1 MEFHRVHQ
9 FYSPGGYLYKLD
21 SNIIIPYVSAV
32 VNKTFYWSITLADGS
47 IINSSSHNQT
57 ILNLQ
62 VDNCSNYTTK
72 LFNYTIVDE
81 ENQNNLTNTTLE
93 LYLRIL
99 AYGTTQEILNYTYSY
114 NNTNPALVCLNLN
127 LTNNSQYSVI
137 STVKY
142 QADDHAIEYYNVD
155 NFTLQN
161 STIPQ
166 NITLY
171 DLNSSKSIDFQVSFK
186 DNYFLPVEGALI
198 HIIRQYIPEGTFKT
212 VEIPKTDTNGQTVA
226 HLVRNDVVYN
236 ILVTKGN
243 DVLGQFNNIIA
254 FCQDIAIGDCRINLN
269 AVSQGDAIYDYNE
282 SLGIAYNLDYN
293 ESTRTITLDFST
305 LDGSTRK
312 VDLIATTLD
321 YLGNS
326 TPCNETLTSS
336 TGTITCIVPM
346 AVGDATL
353 FLDVYVSGQSL
364 VYSTI
369 IRIGETLFFGTNG
382 YFLLFFLV
390 LSFALM
396 FSGSKSGTIIGV
408 IIGFVASA
416 ALGLVKQGAV
426 GIGSAIIWL
435 IIAGF
440 ILLWRLNREGS
451 T

>member
-1 MEFHRVHQ
+1 MYTIGNDGDSVDEYNLESETSTITQTFSQNITDTTSWSCQACDSDGVCEFAPENRTITLYGFINLNETYNNLTIEGNTETFTLWMQSNQQLSKGEVIYNGISHGSSI
-9 FYSPGGYLYKLD
+9 YSPGGYLYKLD

-47 IINSSSHNQT
+47 IINSSSQNQT

-236 ILVTKGN
+236 ILVTKG
-243 DVLGQFNNIIA
+243 
-254 FCQDIAIGDCRINLN
+254 
-269 AVSQGDAIYDYNE
+269 
-282 SLGIAYNLDYN
+282 
-293 ESTRTITLDFST
+293 
-305 LDGSTRK
+305 
-312 VDLIATTLD
+312 
-321 YLGNS
+321 
-326 TPCNETLTSS
+326 
-336 TGTITCIVPM
+336 M
-346 AVGDATL
+346 
-353 FLDVYVSGQSL
+353 
-364 VYSTI
+364 
-369 IRIGETLFFGTNG
+369 
-382 YFLLFFLV
+382 
-390 LSFALM
+390 M
-396 FSGSKSGTIIGV
+396 F
-408 IIGFVASA
+408 
-416 ALGLVKQGAV
+416 
-426 GIGSAIIWL
+426 
-435 IIAGF
+435 
-440 ILLWRLNREGS
+440 
-451 T
+451 